1 LKDLNFTIKA
11 SPSTSK
17 DFVQFDIDEIQMD
30 VKDFGLEIEGGDVST
45 IINNFSDVLE
55 EFVKTYLLGRMDAST
70 RISI

>member
-1 LKDLNFTIKA
+1 M
-11 SPSTSK
+11 
-17 DFVQFDIDEIQMD
+17 E